1 MSSSSAVPELSAT
14 ERVAMRE
21 LRSLLG
27 ESGYCQLYHH
37 AAGSALFA
45 AERARALGAVRRLPP
60 FERALLELLAFGEA
74 LPSLELPPDLRR
86 AAGALQGAGLL
97 DGTGGRVSTSGW
109 VVVPALRGY
118 LITGTPP
125 TYAAADQIG
134 ATAYIGNDSLL
145 LAAALPDARGKRV
158 LDLGT
163 GCGVQGLLA
172 ARGAAEA
179 VLTDVDGFACKVSLL
194 NAALNET
201 PHPVRVLAGD
211 LYEPVR
217 GERFDLITM
226 LPPYVPTVEGSST
239 SGVVAGGP
247 DGLGLVRR
255 LMREAPAH
263 LAPGGELVALCQ
275 LLCSDEGPLLAG
287 EIGALCPSLD
297 VRISVTDWH
306 PLQPYALDLA
316 RRLSEHGAAADRN
329 TLLARYLQ
337 SLRSLRVTGA
347 CTAHL
352 RLRRREANVD
362 GVGGLSVVGRAPALR
377 ARTVPT
383 PVPGLSLTGDVH
395 AATATSAHGA
405 RELPE
410 RADRCTARRCRRCP
424 DDRRHRCRR
433 VGSAGRHPPRRPVR
447 SGHRAVPRAR
457 AGGPRDPRRR
467 PPLT

>member
-1 MSSSSAVPELSAT
+1 
-14 ERVAMRE
+14 MRE

-27 ESGYCQLYHH
+27 ESGYSQLYHH
-37 AAGSALFA
+37 AAGGALFA

-60 FERALLELLAFGEA
+60 FERALLELLAFGE
-74 LPSLELPPDLRR
+74 ELPADELPERIR
-86 AAGALQGAGLL
+86 PTAGALRGIGLL
-97 DGTGGRVSTSGW
+97 DGTGGGVSASGW

-118 LITGTPP
+118 LITGAPP
-125 TYAAADQIG
+125 HYAATDQVG
-134 ATAYIGNDSLL
+134 ASAYVGNDSLL
-145 LAAALPDARGKRV
+145 LAAALPDTRGKRV

-172 ARGAAEA
+172 ARGAVETI
-179 VLTDVDGFACKVSLL
+179 LTDVDGFACKVSLL

-201 PHPVRVLAGD
+201 PHPVQVLAGD

-226 LPPYVPTVEGSST
+226 LPPYVPTVDGSSA
-239 SGVVAGGP
+239 SRVVAGGP

-255 LMREAPAH
+255 LVREAPAH

-275 LLCSDEGPLLAG
+275 LLCSDDGPLLAE

-297 VRISVTDWH
+297 VRLSVTDWH

-316 RRLSEHGAAADRN
+316 RRLSKHGAAADMS

-337 SLRSLRVTGA
+337 SLSSLGVTGA

-352 RLRRREANVD
+352 RLRRGEAIDD
-362 GVGGLSVVGRAPALR
+362 GTGGVRVVGRAPAVQ
-377 ARTVPT
+377 ARTVPA

-395 AATATSAHGA
+395 AATATSADGA
-405 RELPE
+405 QSFLSGPTAALLAAVDGIRTIADIARLAWGAPDGAHPAELCDQAIERFLELE
-410 RADRCTARRCRRCP
+410 RADLVSL
-424 DDRRHRCRR
+424 DGDHR
-433 VGSAGRHPPRRPVR
+433 
-447 SGHRAVPRAR
+447 
-457 AGGPRDPRRR
+457 
-467 PPLT
+467 